1 MSHHEDRNAHA
12 AFQDSAYAG
21 CRGISCNQGRRP
33 CRDRC
38 GAEMSCAELDKLRPL
53 VRRPAP
59 RNPHLPLWARVK
71 LEWQRQRAHV
81 LLGVVSLISM
91 AIALAGVAALT
102 FFR

>member
-12 AFQDSAYAG
+12 AFEDSTYAG
-21 CRGISCNQGRRP
+21 CHGASCNQGRQP

-38 GAEMSCAELDKLRPL
+38 GAEMACNELDKLRPL
-53 VRRPAP
+53 VRRPEP
-59 RNPHLPLWARVK
+59 RKPHLPLWARVK
-71 LEWQRQRAHV
+71 LEWQHQRVRV